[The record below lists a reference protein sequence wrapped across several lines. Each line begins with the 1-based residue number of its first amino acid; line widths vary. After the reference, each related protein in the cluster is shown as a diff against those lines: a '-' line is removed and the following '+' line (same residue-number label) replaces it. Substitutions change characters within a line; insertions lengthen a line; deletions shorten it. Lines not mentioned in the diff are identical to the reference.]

1 MKICCVEGCGQPGAF
16 TTRTRPTWCFDHLHQ
31 LYSQGVLTLLEEFT
45 KASAYL
51 LTRCSRCGFEGH
63 YRFEYVLDRLQ
74 AGELVCRACYWRAWA
89 KGARAMSG
97 CSDQPMEISSVKK
110 NAEAHGYTYLGPLT
124 NPSLEDDPHATRCN
138 FCGRIE
144 AQRNGDIGWGC
155 PCRRNPKSATAGT
168 KKARGANL
176 LKNSSSRAVE
186 WWDHDRNPES
196 IWDTATL
203 KARREAWWT
212 CSEGHSFKSRILDV
226 TNDYFFCPECQ
237 EIRRVAWEEKRASFA
252 GKTISDAPELLAAWD
267 DDLPPESVRVDENHW
282 GSGYRFR
289 CPAGH
294 RNTRQPLSYLFG
306 GCSACKAIKTRKANA
321 DAAAAD
327 PSASRLTPRI
337 DAVLSIIE
345 IAFRFLIGHR
355 LGRIHP
361 FAHRNP
367 QILNAM
373 RRDNSGCSPE
383 PTTAYCKWLQEYNH
397 DEAQAKDDFVI
408 HFAIHFRKEY
418 GPHLPIWVA
427 TEVMSFGVLSG
438 LYGLMPEKD
447 QSLIAARLQILTK
460 DERGDRGT
468 LMNWLNNLR
477 ITRNICAHYG
487 RLWNRVLNILS
498 VPGQVRNEPDSPL
511 SSLLDNNAN
520 NHLYGILLIMRYLL
534 LSIASENTDVLDIV
548 DDIDK
553 RLPQMG
559 FSIRT
564 IGSLKSGE
572 TIRFGINNSNS
583 INHPCLQ
590 QVSLTALKA

>member
-1 MKICCVEGCGQPGAF
+1 
-16 TTRTRPTWCFDHLHQ
+16 
-31 LYSQGVLTLLEEFT
+31 
-45 KASAYL
+45 
-51 LTRCSRCGFEGH
+51 
-63 YRFEYVLDRLQ
+63 
-74 AGELVCRACYWRAWA
+74 
-89 KGARAMSG
+89 
-97 CSDQPMEISSVKK
+97 
-110 NAEAHGYTYLGPLT
+110 
-124 NPSLEDDPHATRCN
+124 
-138 FCGRIE
+138 
-144 AQRNGDIGWGC
+144 
-155 PCRRNPKSATAGT
+155 
-168 KKARGANL
+168 
-176 LKNSSSRAVE
+176 
-186 WWDHDRNPES
+186 
-196 IWDTATL
+196 
-203 KARREAWWT
+203 
-212 CSEGHSFKSRILDV
+212 
-226 TNDYFFCPECQ
+226 
-237 EIRRVAWEEKRASFA
+237 
-252 GKTISDAPELLAAWD
+252 
-267 DDLPPESVRVDENHW
+267 
-282 GSGYRFR
+282 
-289 CPAGH
+289 
-294 RNTRQPLSYLFG
+294 
-306 GCSACKAIKTRKANA
+306 
-321 DAAAAD
+321 
-327 PSASRLTPRI
+327 
-337 DAVLSIIE
+337 
-345 IAFRFLIGHR
+345 
-355 LGRIHP
+355 
-361 FAHRNP
+361 
-367 QILNAM
+367 M

-583 INHPCLQ
+583 INHPCWQ

>member
-1 MKICCVEGCGQPGAF
+1 MRHGPVLLAEIRNLSPGIQVCTWHWKTPRMTHIDSTYAKPFLTIPEQIRPLEKRGMNCGDATFATHVLERYGYYRLSGYWFIYRNRPVSPQP
-16 TTRTRPTWCFDHLHQ
+16 
-31 LYSQGVLTLLEEFT
+31 
-45 KASAYL
+45 L
-51 LTRCSRCGFEGH
+51 LT
-63 YRFEYVLDRLQ
+63 
-74 AGELVCRACYWRAWA
+74 
-89 KGARAMSG
+89 
-97 CSDQPMEISSVKK
+97 
-110 NAEAHGYTYLGPLT
+110 
-124 NPSLEDDPHATRCN
+124 
-138 FCGRIE
+138 
-144 AQRNGDIGWGC
+144 
-155 PCRRNPKSATAGT
+155 
-168 KKARGANL
+168 
-176 LKNSSSRAVE
+176 
-186 WWDHDRNPES
+186 
-196 IWDTATL
+196 
-203 KARREAWWT
+203 
-212 CSEGHSFKSRILDV
+212 SEGRRIRLD
-226 TNDYFFCPECQ
+226 TFMPGTDLN
-237 EIRRVAWEEKRASFA
+237 RVVSLYR
-252 GKTISDAPELLAAWD
+252 SDHEL
-267 DDLPPESVRVDENHW
+267 
-282 GSGYRFR
+282 
-289 CPAGH
+289 C
-294 RNTRQPLSYLFG
+294 T
-306 GCSACKAIKTRKANA
+306 
-321 DAAAAD
+321 
-327 PSASRLTPRI
+327 RI

-397 DEAQAKDDFVI
+397 DEAQAKDDF
-408 HFAIHFRKEY
+408 AIHFRKEY

-447 QSLIAARLQILTK
+447 QSIIAARLQILTK

-583 INHPCLQ
+583 INHPCWQ